1 VYARAFVTEA
11 QPRSVRLATT
21 LPEDAEQAMAQ
32 RIQSAGSSAM
42 VVATALA
49 VLVILGEVTVVETL
63 RFRAIVLGL
72 GLSLAFLA
80 VKVRGRT
87 GLAFTHGLSLLTMA
101 TTLAIAA
108 SGRGFLGRASEPS
121 TMDLAL
127 GSSLL
132 ALVVAG
138 AWLSTGRA
146 LPVLSLLTM
155 AYVLWGSEL
164 DRFGLS
170 GIAHRGYDVPRLLGS
185 MVMGFEGVFGV
196 PLDVAATTIGLFAI
210 YGALLEASGAS
221 RFFLDL
227 SFASFS
233 RAGNEARGA
242 GRAVTFAGF
251 LLGSVSGSGVATTL
265 TLGGAAA
272 PLLSRAGFSRENAGA
287 LLSAAGIGAILSPP
301 TLGAAAFLI
310 AEFLKVPYGQVLL
323 MATIPTLFYYLGIL
337 LMIEADLP
345 RAAAATPDEP
355 AQVPR
360 SLSAILRSGGHH
372 LVSPFMII
380 GFLVLGYSATRAA
393 FLAACGA
400 VLLSFANRVEALTPA
415 RLWRALIVAG
425 ASLAPVIA
433 TTACAG
439 ILVSGLTLTGLGLK
453 VAGLIVS
460 VAGSNATG
468 VILLSAVS
476 VSVLGLSVPVTASYI
491 LSAVTIAPALIKV
504 GVPELAAHMFIF
516 YYSVLSEVSPPTALS
531 PMAAATICHGDPYR
545 TMMAALRYTLPAFL
559 VPLLFTLRS
568 DGAGLLLQAPSA
580 VVVSAVFYGLVAIL
594 AGCGASTGWLITRL
608 SLPARMALG
617 LTTILIVSGAAWAEF
632 AGLGIVVSMMVLALR
647 STKPGPVTI
656 VPRP

>member
-1 VYARAFVTEA
+1 VNEA
-11 QPRSVRLATT
+11 LPRSVRLATAP
-21 LPEDAEQAMAQ
+21 PEDAEEAMARRVQ
-32 RIQSAGSSAM
+32 GAGSPAM

-49 VLVILGEVTVVETL
+49 VLVILGEVSVVETL
-63 RFRAIVLGL
+63 RFRSIVLGL

-80 VKVRGRT
+80 VQVKGRT
-87 GLAFTHGLSLLTMA
+87 GIALTHGLSLLTMA
-101 TTLAIAA
+101 ITLAIAA
-108 SGRGFLGRASEPS
+108 SGRGFLGRASEPD
-121 TMDLAL
+121 TMDLVL
-127 GSSLL
+127 GLCLL
-132 ALVVAG
+132 ALVVAA
-138 AWLSTGRA
+138 AWLATGSA

-170 GIAHRGYDVPRLLGS
+170 GIAHRGYDVPRLVGS

-210 YGALLEASGAS
+210 YGALLDASGAA

-227 SFASFS
+227 SFASFAQ
-233 RAGNEARGA
+233 AGENAARGA

-310 AEFLKVPYGQVLL
+310 AEFLRVPYGQVLL
-323 MATIPTLFYYLGIL
+323 MATIPTLLYYLGIL

-345 RAAAATPDEP
+345 KVASAGPGDSSPVSRSVAT
-355 AQVPR
+355 
-360 SLSAILRSGGHH
+360 ILRSGGHH
-372 LVSPFMII
+372 LISPFLIV
-380 GFLVLGYSATRAA
+380 GFLFLGYSATRSA

-400 VLLSFANRVEALTPA
+400 VLLSFANRDEALTPP
-415 RLWRALIVAG
+415 RLRRALTAAG
-425 ASLAPVIA
+425 ASLVPVIA

-460 VAGSNATG
+460 LAGSNPTG
-468 VILLSAVS
+468 VILLSAIS

-516 YYSVLSEVSPPTALS
+516 YYAVLSEVSPPTALS

-545 TMMAALRYTLPAFL
+545 TMMATLRYTLPAFL
-559 VPLLFTLRS
+559 VPLLFTLRP
-568 DGAGLLLQAPSA
+568 DGAGLLLQAPAA
-580 VVVSAVFYGLVAIL
+580 VVASAAFFGVVSIL
-594 AGCGASTGWLITRL
+594 S
-608 SLPARMALG
+608 
-617 LTTILIVSGAAWAEF
+617 VSGAATGWLLARLGLTHR
-632 AGLGIVVSMMVLALR
+632 AGLVVATLLILSGVTWAQSLGVATVLASLTWALGASR
-647 STKPGPVTI
+647 ANRVPSVPGT
-656 VPRP
+656 

>member
-1 VYARAFVTEA
+1 M
-11 QPRSVRLATT
+11 VR
-21 LPEDAEQAMAQ
+21 
-32 RIQSAGSSAM
+32 RIQGAGSSAM
-42 VVATALA
+42 VVAAALA
-49 VLVILGEVTVVETL
+49 VLVLLGETTVVETL
-63 RFRAIVLGL
+63 RFRSIVLGL

-80 VKVRGRT
+80 VKTRDRKT
-87 GLAFTHGLSLLTMA
+87 FALTHGLSLLTMA
-101 TTLAIAA
+101 ITLAIAA
-108 SGRGFLGRASEPS
+108 SGRGFLGRASEP
-121 TMDLAL
+121 TIMDLAL
-127 GSSLL
+127 GLSLL
-132 ALVVAG
+132 ALVVAA
-138 AWLSTGRA
+138 AWLSTGSA

-155 AYVLWGSEL
+155 AYVLWGGEL

-170 GIAHRGYDVPRLLGS
+170 GIAHRGYDVPRLVGS
-185 MVMGFEGVFGV
+185 MVMGFEGVLGV

-233 RAGNEARGA
+233 RAGGNEARGA

-345 RAAAATPDEP
+345 KGAAGAPEDPPAAT
-355 AQVPR
+355 R
-360 SLSAILRSGGHH
+360 SLGSILRSGGHH
-372 LVSPFMII
+372 LISPLLIV
-380 GFLVLGYSATRAA
+380 GFLLVGYSATRSA

-400 VLLSFANRVEALTPA
+400 VLLSFANRAEALTPR
-415 RLWRALIVAG
+415 RLMRALTAAG

-460 VAGSNATG
+460 IAGSNATG

-516 YYSVLSEVSPPTALS
+516 YYAVLSEVSPPTALS

-545 TMMAALRYTLPAFL
+545 TMMATLRYTLPAFL
-559 VPLLFTLRS
+559 VPLLFTLRP
-568 DGAGLLLQAPSA
+568 DGAGLLLQAPA
-580 VVVSAVFYGLVAIL
+580 ATVASAVFFGLIALL
-594 AGCGASTGWLITRL
+594 AASGTAAGWLLGRL
-608 SLPARMALG
+608 SLPSRVALG
-617 LTTILIVSGAAWAEF
+617 LAAVLIASGDGWAQWLGLVMVAATIVWT
-632 AGLGIVVSMMVLALR
+632 LR
-647 STKPGPVTI
+647 SGRANTVTI
-656 VPRP
+656 APRS